1 MDWDAF
7 KIKTAN
13 LTTASPM
20 LMMQRRNVNWVIK
33 PKNQVRKTWGV
44 THVLLIMEEV
54 LLSEVHDMEK
64 LVEVGVGGVWRVGV
78 FWLSQLSFPDPS
90 VTFQIILSIFLIG
103 SQFSL
108 IPPLNSVSDHCPPS
122 PFPLKTMIF
131 PPKTLP
137 PLPPPLSKSN
147 MVTYFLLLI
156 SAFQS
161 SVMSRV
167 HPRIIFPERIWS

>member
-1 MDWDAF
+1 M
-7 KIKTAN
+7 I
-13 LTTASPM
+13 SPPP
-20 LMMQRRNVNWVIK
+20 QEWVIK
-33 PKNQVRKTWGV
+33 PKIKVRKTWGV

-54 LLSEVHDMEK
+54 LPSEVHDMEK

-90 VTFQIILSIFLIG
+90 ITFRIILSIFLIG

-108 IPPLNSVSDHCPPS
+108 IPPLNWPLLPS